1 MDRCGKSGF
10 DERGAAGYR
19 IVVGLLALGACLF
32 AAGPA
37 AFARRPPPPTNETV
51 AVLNQINAERASQRT
66 PPLALDGQLTSVA
79 QAYAND
85 MARRNFF
92 SHVSPEG
99 LDPFARMRR
108 AGYRFGYAGENIA
121 FNVDAVRAQ
130 ITVWNDPP
138 HRHVLVNPHFS
149 RVGIGTARGRNG
161 VILVED
167 FSD

>member
-1 MDRCGKSGF
+1 MQGG
-10 DERGAAGYR
+10 GAG
-19 IVVGLLALGACLF
+19 
-32 AAGPA
+32 
-37 AFARRPPPPTNETV
+37 
-51 AVLNQINAERASQRT
+51 AVLSQINAERASQRARQ
-66 PPLALDGQLTSVA
+66 LALDARLTLVA

-85 MARRNFF
+85 MARRNYF

-121 FNVDAVRAQ
+121 FDVDPVRAQ
-130 ITVWNDPP
+130 IAVWNDPP
-138 HRHVLVNPHFS
+138 HRHVLLNPNFV
-149 RVGIGTARGRNG
+149 RVGIGTARGRSG